1 MAKKQLNI
9 LTKLKYYIQY
19 IQSLGFD
26 QRAHTQFQGYD
37 LDHYRFGTFS
47 RGVFRHYT
55 KFMIV
60 IIQKVC
66 EFVV

>member
-19 IQSLGFD
+19 MRSLGFD
-26 QRAHTQFQGYD
+26 QRAYTQFQGYD
-37 LDHYRFGTFS
+37 LNHFS
-47 RGVFRHYT
+47 NMP

-60 IIQKVC
+60 RIQMVC
-66 EFVV
+66 EFTV